1 MKKTLI
7 IVAVIAVVAVVA
19 FLLLRKKDEP
29 TDDKNVGVANPNAE
43 EKSEEEL
50 LREQQEAIEA
60 AKIEAARKEIE
71 AANSVGYATQE
82 DLEATGVILTAEE
95 KREQQDLAN
104 RYYNVTKMSAQ
115 DMSLDALRQIV
126 PEVEKAKA
134 VYDKLKNEF
143 PNAGYDIDY
152 SKIVLGSNDYD
163 TEEELLTVYKRM
175 TDRDAQI
182 KQLAADFVVD
192 LQDGIVWSDGTRVGK
207 KIIKGV
213 LNPISLFTNS
223 KDKDALWEGYRG
235 WTTETMREILAL
247 SDKEAKQFE
256 KYFKTAYTDFYFR
269 PKDFERSK
277 VAGVYTQ
284 TKQNAWSRANAQK
297 YSKSGLNSSNAT
309 LLKLL
314 TYNGKDKGPHD
325 TRYFRDRD
333 SKSGVDYSV
342 QLFNKFSKLK

>member
-29 TDDKNVGVANPNAE
+29 NDDKNVGVANPNA

-82 DLEATGVILTAEE
+82 ELEATGVILTAEE

-134 VYDKLKNEF
+134 VYDKLQKEF

-163 TEEELLTVYKRM
+163 TEDELLTVYKRM

-235 WTTETMREILAL
+235 WNVETMRAILGL
-247 SDKEAKQFE
+247 SDKESKQFE

-269 PKDFERSK
+269 PQDFK
-277 VAGVYTQ
+277 KGALQ

-314 TYNGKDKGPHD
+314 TYNGKDKGPHE
-325 TRYFRDRD
+325 TRYFEDRD